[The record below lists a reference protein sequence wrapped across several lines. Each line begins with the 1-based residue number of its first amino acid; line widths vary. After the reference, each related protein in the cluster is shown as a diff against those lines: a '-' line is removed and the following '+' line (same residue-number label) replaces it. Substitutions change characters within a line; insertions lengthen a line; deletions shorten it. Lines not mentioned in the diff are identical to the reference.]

1 MATHDSDTRNTNDE
15 REDRSNLGTP
25 ARQSTSEEA
34 SKVSLTRQA
43 PTEPIP
49 KRIWHTYTSY
59 AFGRIEHEYALEQKN
74 QCIRSQL
81 GSTTTTRSSVNSF
94 MHGVAHTVGVI
105 QPRFTFDRSDFPYP
119 ASFLSAI
126 NEPDRSRRQGNGED
140 IMNADPSPERNDPAQ
155 EERGILTT
163 VNTRKSAEHQLSKFK
178 NRKLGFGTRWF
189 GITRWSEIR
198 SQTPVQ
204 PTYIVLGVFPRG
216 YANPRETVVFIDRP
230 EQLFL
235 RLHWAAFR
243 LRGLTSS
250 LFSLRHVKEF
260 RLYKCDS
267 QRGIH
272 ESIDLDSYGTGDLRL
287 LLATYKQ
294 WYVTDYMAKQW
305 AMWIHTVL
313 NEGSHK
319 VPKGSYSL
327 ELVLDWSAKRISVV
341 VLLPVLLSIAID
353 IWLNSKDW
361 TDLATIQTAWGTASY
376 IVTAGGRKLSLQWVE
391 MFQKANRSV
400 TAALLGIL
408 SSISD

>member
-1 MATHDSDTRNTNDE
+1 MATNASETKNIDARSESQRNPSTPTR
-15 REDRSNLGTP
+15 R
-25 ARQSTSEEA
+25 STSEEG
-34 SKVSLTRQA
+34 SKVSLTGQA

-59 AFGRIEHEYALEQKN
+59 AFGRIEHENALEQKN

-81 GSTTTTRSSVNSF
+81 GTTATTHSSANLF
-94 MHGVAHTVGVI
+94 MHGVVHTVGVI

-119 ASFLSAI
+119 ASFQSAI
-126 NEPDRSRRQGNGED
+126 NEKERPRRQEGNRED
-140 IMNADPSPERNDPAQ
+140 AMNADRSPERSDPAQ
-155 EERGILTT
+155 QERGILAG
-163 VNTRKSAEHQLSKFK
+163 VNGGKSAGSQPSKFK
-178 NRKLGFGTRWF
+178 KRRLGFGTRWF

-216 YANPRETVVFIDRP
+216 YANPREMVVFINRP
-230 EQLFL
+230 EQLFF
-235 RLHWAAFR
+235 RLSWAAFR

-267 QRGIH
+267 QRGTH
-272 ESIDLDSYGTGDLRL
+272 EPIDLDSYGTSDLRL

-305 AMWIHTVL
+305 AIWIHTVL
-313 NEGSHK
+313 NDGSHK

-327 ELVLDWSAKRISVV
+327 ELVLDWSAKRISAV
-341 VLLPVLLSIAID
+341 VLLPILLSIAIG

-376 IVTAGGRKLSLQWVE
+376 IVTAGGL
-391 MFQKANRSV
+391 

-408 SSISD
+408 GSISD

>member
-1 MATHDSDTRNTNDE
+1 MATHDSDTRNVDAESET
-15 REDRSNLGTP
+15 RSNLGTP
-25 ARQSTSEEA
+25 TRRSMSEET
-34 SKVSLTRQA
+34 SKLSITRQA

-49 KRIWHTYTSY
+49 KRIWHTYTNY
-59 AFGRIEHEYALEQKN
+59 AFGWIEHEYALEQKN

-81 GSTTTTRSSVNSF
+81 GTTTTTRSSVNSF
-94 MHGVAHTVGVI
+94 MHGVAHTVGAI
-105 QPRFTFDRSDFPYP
+105 QPSFTFDRSDFPYP
-119 ASFLSAI
+119 ASFISAT
-126 NEPDRSRRQGNGED
+126 NEQERPRQQQSNRED
-140 IMNADPSPERNDPAQ
+140 VLNADPSPERSDPAQ
-155 EERGILTT
+155 EERGILTLVDT
-163 VNTRKSAEHQLSKFK
+163 NQSVGSSPSKFK
-178 NRKLGFGTRWF
+178 KRRLGFGTRWF

-198 SQTPVQ
+198 SQTQVQ

-267 QRGIH
+267 QRGTH
-272 ESIDLDSYGTGDLRL
+272 ESVDLDSYGTGDLRL

-305 AMWIHTVL
+305 AVWIHTVL
-313 NEGSHK
+313 NEDSHK

-327 ELVLDWSAKRISVV
+327 ELVLDWSAKRISAV
-341 VLLPVLLSIAID
+341 VLLPVLLSIAIG
-353 IWLNSKDW
+353 IWLNSMDW
-361 TDLATIQTAWGTASY
+361 ADLATIQTAWGTASY
-376 IVTAGGRKLSLQWVE
+376 VVTAGGRKSPL
-391 MFQKANRSV
+391 
-400 TAALLGIL
+400 
-408 SSISD
+408 